1 MELIYANKFYS
12 FSSMEDFLININGNL
27 MDGSKA
33 TISVF
38 DRGFLY
44 GDSVYE
50 ATRTFEKTP
59 FRLDRHIDRLFLS
72 AEKISLIPTYTKVA
86 IIQEV
91 EKTIQASPY
100 ENATI
105 RIVLTRGTNSDLGL
119 DTELSG
125 PNNLIIFTKEIKPN
139 PAWWLTDGVSMI
151 FFQKEIEASGSLPKT
166 GNYQENILANREA
179 HTRGAYDA
187 FLINTHANVTEG
199 TTSNAWIIKD
209 GTLLTPPLADGVLD
223 GLTRK
228 TLIEMSAAGLLP
240 LPLIEQSLTRSDFL
254 SADECFITST
264 TRNIVPVTK
273 IENHPIANGRPGPK
287 TLNLLKLYLDFV
299 K

>member
-1 MELIYANKFYS
+1 
-12 FSSMEDFLININGNL
+12 MEDFLININGDL
-27 MDGSKA
+27 FKGPEA
-33 TISVF
+33 RISVF

-50 ATRTFEKTP
+50 STRTFDKRP
-59 FRLDRHIDRLFLS
+59 FRLERHIHRLFLS
-72 AEKISLIPTYTKVA
+72 AGKISLSPTYSK
-86 IIQEV
+86 EV
-91 EKTIQASPY
+91 ITSEVLKTIEASPY
-100 ENATI
+100 QNVTI

-119 DTELSG
+119 DTQLSG

-151 FFQKEIEASGSLPKT
+151 FYQKEIEASGSLPKT

-179 HTRGAYDA
+179 HERGAYDA
-187 FLINTHANVTEG
+187 FLINTHGKVTEG
-199 TTSNAWIIKD
+199 TTSNAWLIKD
-209 GTLLTPPLADGVLD
+209 GVLYTPPLADGVLD

-228 TLIEMSAAGLLP
+228 TLIEMSNQGKLF
-240 LPLIEQSLTRSDFL
+240 LPLIEKSLNKNDFID
-254 SADECFITST
+254 ADECFITST

-273 IENHPIANGRPGPK
+273 IENHAIQKGLPGVQ
-287 TLNLLKLYLDFV
+287 TLELLKVYLDFV

>member
-1 MELIYANKFYS
+1 
-12 FSSMEDFLININGNL
+12 MEDFLININGKL
-27 MDGSKA
+27 MKGPEA
-33 TISVF
+33 QISVF

-50 ATRTFEKTP
+50 ATRTFDKKP
-59 FRLDRHIDRLFLS
+59 FRLERHIDRLFLS
-72 AEKISLIPTYTKVA
+72 AEKISLVPTYSK
-86 IIQEV
+86 EV
-91 EKTIQASPY
+91 ITSEVLKTVEASPY
-100 ENATI
+100 QNVTI
-105 RIVLTRGTNSDLGL
+105 RIVLTRGTNTDLGL

-139 PAWWLTDGVSMI
+139 PAWWVTDGVSMI
-151 FFQKEIEASGSLPKT
+151 FYQKQIEASGSLPKT

-179 HTRGAYDA
+179 HERAAYDA
-187 FLINTHANVTEG
+187 FLINTHGFVTEG

-209 GTLLTPPLADGVLD
+209 GTLYTPPLADGVLD

-228 TLIEMSAAGLLP
+228 TLIEMSKDGRLP
-240 LPLIEQSLTRSDFL
+240 LPLVEKSLTKKDFID
-254 SADECFITST
+254 ADECFITST

-273 IENHPIANGRPGPK
+273 IENHAVQNGRPGLQ
-287 TLNLLKLYLDFV
+287 TLELLKLYLDFV